1 MSRADLIAAA
11 LDKLMVEN
19 SPLIAK
25 VRNELDKALFALCD
39 CTIVRNPAVKEAH
52 EHIIEALNLLE
63 ES

>member
-1 MSRADLIAAA
+1 MSKRNNNKIVD
-11 LDKLMVEN
+11 
-19 SPLIAK
+19 K